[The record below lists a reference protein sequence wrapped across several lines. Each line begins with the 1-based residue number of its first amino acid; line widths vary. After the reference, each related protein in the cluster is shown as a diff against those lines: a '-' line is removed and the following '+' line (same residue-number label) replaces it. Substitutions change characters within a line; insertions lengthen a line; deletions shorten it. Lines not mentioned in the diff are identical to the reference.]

1 MEASNMQAMREALEA
16 IDKNT
21 DLIDIAED
29 IAQLE
34 NKMLTEVEKHGFN
47 PALGMRAALLIA
59 RSYICGTS
67 DTPQTDILVAIDAAL
82 DSPPRNCDVGTVDD
96 QVARFESY
104 CKSYYKSH
112 HQDCRGCKFYD
123 PMHMGLMCL
132 ARWEQDSCDETQE
145 KSDPAHSTDHGEL
158 IAGEPR

>member
-1 MEASNMQAMREALEA
+1 MEASNMQAMREALSKFCA
-16 IDKNT
+16 YSAVVLN
-21 DLIDIAED
+21 AG
-29 IAQLE
+29 
-34 NKMLTEVEKHGFN
+34 MFN
-47 PALGMRAALLIA
+47 EEHLKALLNMAKAAL
-59 RSYICGTS
+59 
-67 DTPQTDILVAIDAAL
+67 AA
-82 DSPPRNCDVGTVDD
+82 PPRNCDALTVEE

-104 CKSYYKSH
+104 CKSYYESH

-145 KSDPAHSTDHGEL
+145 KNDPAHSTDHGEL